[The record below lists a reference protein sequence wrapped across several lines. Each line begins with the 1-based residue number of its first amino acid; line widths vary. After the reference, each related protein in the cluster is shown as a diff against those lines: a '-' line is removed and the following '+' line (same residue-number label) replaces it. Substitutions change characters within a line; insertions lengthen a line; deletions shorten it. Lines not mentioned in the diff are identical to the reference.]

1 MGPDTTAPGSDAAP
15 GGADAFIEQARRIG
29 AEGGYRLEVT
39 PKGFT
44 WRHPHRPQWCMVT
57 LDEGRHIFRITEA
70 APGFRGQTWSKDF
83 AATIGLDGVNAST
96 WAAVNPRSVIQLIGR
111 ELGWTERKPAAVLFA
126 MVMAAV
132 GAGGAVVAII
142 ALLFGWL
149 TGRF

>member
-1 MGPDTTAPGSDAAP
+1 
-15 GGADAFIEQARRIG
+15 
-29 AEGGYRLEVT
+29 
-39 PKGFT
+39 
-44 WRHPHRPQWCMVT
+44 MVT

-83 AATIGLDGVNAST
+83 AATIGLDGISAST

-126 MVMAAV
+126 MVMAAI